1 MGMPG
6 CLPYL
11 HLLSLPVPP
20 TPLQAPKT
28 TTTILRVASLE
39 ERVESLAEERVERAM
54 PMATTTTMTTMMMII
69 ILILLTTLL
78 GLIPTAHIALSVG
91 MTIGDT
97 QVARAKIVKAN
108 IITTTDIG
116 STFLVLPHPHHHPH
130 RPKEERPRAVNLVPR
145 VESLAPKAERAMRT
159 VTIITTT
166 TMMMMTIGMVVATLT
181 LVEADTTALDMDQA
195 TTLDMDTVM
204 MTGAL
209 DTVVMMIGA
218 TRPLTLL
225 GRMDQDTMLVV
236 GRSPLMFHVP
246 PILQASQGRQRKAK
260 RWLLGKLMS
269 SHSYLTLNIRYRLL
283 W

>member
-130 RPKEERPRAVNLVPR
+130 RPK

-246 PILQASQGRQRKAK
+246 PILQASQGRLRVARPREARQRKAK
-260 RWLLGKLMS
+260 RWLLGN
-269 SHSYLTLNIRYRLL
+269 YLCPPTAI
-283 W
+283 